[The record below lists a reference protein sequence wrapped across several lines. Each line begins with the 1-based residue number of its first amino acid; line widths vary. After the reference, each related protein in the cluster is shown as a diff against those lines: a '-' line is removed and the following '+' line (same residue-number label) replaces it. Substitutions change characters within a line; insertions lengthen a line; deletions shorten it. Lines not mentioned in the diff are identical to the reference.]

1 MGGYFRRFWELGGCS
16 ELGRIESLGVDR
28 VLLGEK
34 GGRGVW
40 ELGGCF
46 ELGRIG
52 SLGVRRVLLVG
63 RGGGEE
69 FGS

>member
-1 MGGYFRRFWELGGCS
+1 MGGYFRRF
-16 ELGRIESLGVDR
+16 
-28 VLLGEK
+28 
-34 GGRGVW
+34 W

-63 RGGGEE
+63 RGGGRGVWELT
-69 FGS
+69 G